1 MKNKDIYSA
10 LIGSGFFALPYLALS
25 APLAPSLLIGAAA
38 FAAGELVFSN
48 KKIKGFSKSINEI
61 ISDAKNNNKKIL
73 DAKKSIKDEKVK
85 EYLDEINIIIDKII
99 IEIKENN
106 NKIYKL
112 DNFFEYYI
120 PVTVKIANKYKDI
133 ESNKINS
140 KDSKEFLE
148 DSKKMLYD
156 AKNAYNK
163 ILSSLY
169 EKELIDLDAEMKVF
183 NSMIKSD
190 GIVSEDFN
198 VNEGGKD
205 E

>member
-1 MKNKDIYSA
+1 MKNKEIYSA

-25 APLAPSLLIGAAA
+25 IPLAPSLLIGGAA
-38 FAAGELVFSN
+38 FVAGELVFTN
-48 KKIKGFSKSINEI
+48 KKIKGFSKSLNEI
-61 ISDAKNNNKKIL
+61 INDAKNNNKKIS
-73 DAKKSIKDEKVK
+73 DAKKSIKNETVK
-85 EYLDEINIIIDKII
+85 EYLNEINITIDQIIDVV
-99 IEIKENN
+99 KENN

-133 ESNKINS
+133 ELNKIES

-148 DSKKMLYD
+148 DSRKMLYD
-156 AKNAYNK
+156 AKNGYKK

-169 EKELIDLDAEMKVF
+169 EKEFIDLDAEMKVF
-183 NSMIKSD
+183 NSMINSD
-190 GIVSEDFN
+190 GIIDEDFDIK
-198 VNEGGKD
+198 EGGKN